1 MFEQVSYLVG
11 LFYTSLEELNLL
23 SENLELFKQSDGQ
36 IGKRARQLNLSKGEL
51 LLAARLKLYEVGKM

>member
-1 MFEQVSYLVG
+1 MREERVG
-11 LFYTSLEELNLL
+11 GSKENPKLAKTRRVLK
-23 SENLELFKQSDGQ
+23 ENLELFKQSDGQ